1 MKNRLEDEYR
11 QLMQSETPDLWD
23 RIEAGIQNV
32 EQQSPKDTKEEKKK
46 GSWGRD
52 LLPIAACVAAC
63 ICIPMVMTG
72 FFRTGKSQSP
82 MAENQTADM
91 AAPEQNSMA
100 TAEMADENVY
110 REECAVA
117 EEGMN
122 NAAPEP
128 MEEQRADTGAAAF
141 DAEEDSV
148 YDLADDIAAEK
159 SSSSAEQESLRSEL
173 NDMEKEKEEL
183 QKTETI
189 RLHIWKISSAE
200 KYTKEN
206 GDTGMIY
213 QAETSEGGVYTIY
226 VSSASDFSMESGKEY
241 EIMVTKGN
249 EAYDYEYAGLAE

>member
-32 EQQSPKDTKEEKKK
+32 EQEWPEGIEEKKK
-46 GSWGRD
+46 RNWGQYS
-52 LLPIAACVAAC
+52 LPIAACVAAC
-63 ICIPMVMTG
+63 ICIPLALTG
-72 FFRTGKSQSP
+72 FFRTGKSQTPQSG
-82 MAENQTADM
+82 NQTAADM
-91 AAPEQNSMA
+91 AAPEENYMV
-100 TAEMADENVY
+100 TAEMADENADG
-110 REECAVA
+110 EECAA
-117 EEGMN
+117 ADEGMD
-122 NAAPEP
+122 NAAAEP
-128 MEEQRADTGAAAF
+128 MEEQRADTGTAAF

-148 YDLADDIAAEK
+148 YDLADDTAADK
-159 SSSSAEQESLRSEL
+159 SSGSAEQESVRGEL
-173 NDMEKEKEEL
+173 NDMEKEKEEM

-189 RLHIWKISSAE
+189 RLHIWKISSTE

-213 QAETSEGGVYTIY
+213 QAETSEGGVCTIY

-241 EIMVTKGN
+241 EITVIKGN